1 MVRLLRLLSAAV
13 LPEPILAGGCG
24 GRGGLIITQQPI
36 AVSLPYFY
44 TMVITAAFQ
53 TGNIPGR
60 KKSATPRKA
69 WQSSPTA

>member
-13 LPEPILAGGCG
+13 LPEPIWLKDAAGVAAYHQATAN
-24 GRGGLIITQQPI
+24 RGFT
-36 AVSLPYFY
+36 PYFY

-53 TGNIPGR
+53 TGSIPGR